1 MSKRCYKNVC
11 YLICDAGTD
20 LPVACVDTIKQV
32 QKFLGVSRDTVWR
45 IMSKGLIHGGCYV
58 EKVLL

>member
-20 LPVACVDTIKQV
+20 LPVACVDTYKELV
-32 QKFLGVSRDTVWR
+32 DWFGCCVTTVWR
-45 IMSKGLIHGGCYV
+45 MVYKGLIFQGFYIEV
-58 EKVLL
+58 VRL